1 MIWIFIMWW
10 HHLLRDYVQLSSGA
24 LRPFFYS
31 LHIFFPGV
39 WFFGKV
45 MRRLEIIPLIFFCL
59 PSSSSSFEFF
69 WRVNRWWMDNE
80 CPPENNFNLKRIC
93 CKELCVERARSETDG
108 NESAGA
114 DHSAAAAA
122 AAAARPLFLPISS
135 RTFASIADY
144 PSPLI

>member
-45 MRRLEIIPLIFFCL
+45 MRRLEIIPLIFFFVFLLLLLLHLNFFGEWIADGWTTSARQRTISIWKEFAAKNFVWREQEVKRTETNRRGPTTAPPPPRGHFFCPSPPGLSL
-59 PSSSSSFEFF
+59 P
-69 WRVNRWWMDNE
+69 
-80 CPPENNFNLKRIC
+80 LRII
-93 CKELCVERARSETDG
+93 RAR
-108 NESAGA
+108 
-114 DHSAAAAA
+114 
-122 AAAARPLFLPISS
+122 
-135 RTFASIADY
+135 
-144 PSPLI
+144 